1 MTCNKRHDQWINLD
15 KFKTQKSTS
24 TAHSSPSHYWE
35 KISAMHKI
43 FKMLSKFYSAKINL
57 SICEY
62 YSHFRENL
70 FCVRLFVLD
79 YMWIWFLKCRF
90 ISESRCHTQL
100 TSRTRVIYHSCLV
113 LGFYYYYYFLQW
125 YHCFGATNQ
134 FSLKAIHQIKP
145 YNTTW
150 SGLFFLFCSL
160 LFINTL
166 RIHMQLLFVKHGDKC
181 CITFLHIHEFIFLS
195 KSYLVDM
202 FNRL

>member
-1 MTCNKRHDQWINLD
+1 MTCYKRHDQWINLD

-70 FCVRLFVLD
+70 FCVRLLVLD

-90 ISESRCHTQL
+90 ISGPRCHTQL
-100 TSRTRVIYHSCLV
+100 TGWTRVIYHTWRSWIGLGV
-113 LGFYYYYYFLQW
+113 LL
-125 YHCFGATNQ
+125 
-134 FSLKAIHQIKP
+134 LL
-145 YNTTW
+145 
-150 SGLFFLFCSL
+150 LFFTIVSLFWGNKPIFNESHSS
-160 LFINTL
+160 NKTL
-166 RIHMQLLFVKHGDKC
+166 
-181 CITFLHIHEFIFLS
+181 
-195 KSYLVDM
+195 
-202 FNRL
+202 

>member
-70 FCVRLFVLD
+70 FCVRLLVLD

-90 ISESRCHTQL
+90 ISGPRCHTHNSL
-100 TSRTRVIYHSCLV
+100 VGRGLSIIVAWSWGFIIIIIFYNSIIV
-113 LGFYYYYYFLQW
+113 LGQQ
-125 YHCFGATNQ
+125 TN
-134 FSLKAIHQIKP
+134 FHWKPFIK
-145 YNTTW
+145 
-150 SGLFFLFCSL
+150 
-160 LFINTL
+160 
-166 RIHMQLLFVKHGDKC
+166 
-181 CITFLHIHEFIFLS
+181 
-195 KSYLVDM
+195 
-202 FNRL
+202 